1 MEWVVAEKPSRI
13 KGMRGVAWEH
23 SIESR
28 KASVRSKV
36 EHPFLV
42 VKRQFGCAR
51 CRYRGLA
58 RNASMLTVLFA
69 LANVA
74 MWSRAGRPELPACPP
89 A

>member
-1 MEWVVAEKPSRI
+1 MST
-13 KGMRGVAWEH
+13 GMGQ
-23 SIESR
+23 IQIQIQI
-28 KASVRSKV
+28 
-36 EHPFLV
+36 HPFLI

-58 RNASMLTVLFA
+58 KNASMLTVLFA

-74 MWSRAGRPELPACPP
+74 MWSRAGCPELPACPP